1 MWQNSKLNYTTVDSD
16 KKDYLP
22 TYIQTVQCNGRDGPC
37 KHCMYKPPKES
48 EESEESDEDSP
59 EHDPFSIGKLPS
71 YDDWVEEYLKK
82 TNISGISG
90 RCRCDGP
97 TYCPWCGK

>member
-1 MWQNSKLNYTTVDSD
+1 MDSTT
-16 KKDYLP
+16 
-22 TYIQTVQCNGRDGPC
+22 
-37 KHCMYKPPKES
+37 KPPKES
-48 EESEESDEDSP
+48 EESDEDR
-59 EHDPFSIGKLPS
+59 FSIGKFPT

-82 TNISGISG
+82 TNISG

>member
-1 MWQNSKLNYTTVDSD
+1 MWQNCKLLIFRPQLIPTKMTH
-16 KKDYLP
+16 LH
-22 TYIQTVQCNGRDGPC
+22 TYIQTVQCDGRDGPC

-48 EESEESDEDSP
+48 EESDEDGP

-82 TNISGISG
+82 TNISG

>member
-1 MWQNSKLNYTTVDSD
+1 
-16 KKDYLP
+16 
-22 TYIQTVQCNGRDGPC
+22 
-37 KHCMYKPPKES
+37 MYKPPKES
-48 EESEESDEDSP
+48 EESEESDEDGP

-82 TNISGISG
+82 TNISG